1 MDIEHN
7 YLIDEKLGFS
17 RLELAN
23 RIFWLIRLRWF
34 FIIGVFLAALIAYL
48 TGAEIRYRELLIC
61 NALLIALN
69 SLYKLIARS
78 IDFYPVQDCYHRYFV
93 LTNVQISLDFLVLTF
108 LLHFSGGIENPFRQF
123 YVLHTITAGIL
134 LTAKVG
140 FSQTTFGIVCYI
152 SMAIT
157 EFIGVIPHYA
167 FNPNSY
173 FAAFSWPHM
182 ASNMVVF
189 ALTQYIAFYMTMSIM
204 KRQHQHAAELLRAYH
219 ELAHIDNVK
228 MEFIRST
235 SHELKTPIAAIQ
247 SMAQTVL
254 EIFSTSLPDEALK
267 MLHRIQLRSQ
277 ETLKQISKM
286 LEVGKYH
293 LENLD
298 VYKIAETDWRAI
310 LTEQIESQSELA
322 VQKKLKFKIMA
333 RENTSPLLTDP
344 NVLRLITANLIS
356 NAIRY
361 SKEGGQIEVYLRER
375 PGRLVL
381 GIKDK
386 GIGIPRAEL
395 KKVFGDYYR
404 TESARKHH
412 NLGTGLGLY
421 LVKKYTEGLGGT
433 IRLRSEE
440 EKGTT
445 VTVSIPILR

>member
-1 MDIEHN
+1 MEIENN

-34 FIIGVFLAALIAYL
+34 FIIGVFFAALFAYL
-48 TGAEIRYRELLIC
+48 TGASIRYHELLIC

-93 LTNVQISLDFLVLTF
+93 LTNVQISLDFLLLTF
-108 LLHFSGGIENPFRQF
+108 LLHFSGGIENPFRMF

-134 LTAKVG
+134 LTAKFG

-152 SMAIT
+152 SMAIS
-157 EFIGVIPHYA
+157 EYIGVIPHYA
-167 FNPNSY
+167 LIVNSHISKISWQY
-173 FAAFSWPHM
+173 FS
-182 ASNMVVF
+182 SNMIVF
-189 ALTQYIAFYMTMSIM
+189 TLTQYIAFYMTMSIM

-228 MEFIRST
+228 MEFIRT
-235 SHELKTPIAAIQ
+235 SGHELKTPIAAIQ

-254 EIFSTSLPDEALK
+254 AVFSTSLPDEAMK
-267 MLHRIQLRSQ
+267 MLHRIQLRTQ
-277 ETLKQISKM
+277 ETLKQISRM
-286 LEVGKYH
+286 LEVGRYN

-298 VYKIAETDWRAI
+298 IYKIAETDWRTI
-310 LTEQIESQSELA
+310 LQEQIESQSELA
-322 VQKKLKFKIMA
+322 SQKKIEFKIIA
-333 RENTSPLLTDP
+333 RENISPLVTAPDI
-344 NVLRLITANLIS
+344 LRLITANLIS

-361 SKEGGQIEVYLRER
+361 SKEADQIEIYLRER

-381 GIKDK
+381 GIKDQ
-386 GIGIPRAEL
+386 GIGIPRSEL
-395 KKVFGDYYR
+395 KKVFDDYYR

-421 LVKKYTEGLGGT
+421 LVKKYAEGLGGT

-440 EKGTT
+440 GKGTT